1 LGRLEYQYGEQHS
14 FAAGLDQ
21 HHDRLGRWHEPVAP
35 GNPGADHAVRSEAGD
50 PVGNAAGQ

>member
-14 FAAGLDQ
+14 YAAGLDQ
-21 HHDRLGRWHEPVAP
+21 HHDRVGRWHEPVAP
-35 GNPGADHAVRSEAGD
+35 GNPGAGHAVRSEAGD